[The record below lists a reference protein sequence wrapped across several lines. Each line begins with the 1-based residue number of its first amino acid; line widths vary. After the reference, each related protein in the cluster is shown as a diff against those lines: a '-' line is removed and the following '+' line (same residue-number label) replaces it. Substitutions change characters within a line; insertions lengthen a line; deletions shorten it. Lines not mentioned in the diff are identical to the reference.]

1 MSDQSR
7 TPVEDRP
14 ETPAE
19 DAGGGVEARGHEGGT
34 APEEG
39 APAAGSGTPGTPDG
53 ADEDDDLFAPL
64 PDDLNP
70 AIIDARKAYIITM
83 LGSVLFCGAV
93 IVFLLL

>member
-14 ETPAE
+14 DTPAE
-19 DAGGGVEARGHEGGT
+19 DERGGVEARRHEPGAT
-34 APEEG
+34 PEEG
-39 APAAGSGTPGTPDG
+39 ARPAGAGTSGAPDE
-53 ADEDDDLFAPL
+53 AEEDADLFAPL

>member
-14 ETPAE
+14 DTPAE
-19 DAGGGVEARGHEGGT
+19 DDRGGVEARRHEAGT
-34 APEEG
+34 TPEEG
-39 APAAGSGTPGTPDG
+39 ARPAGTPGTS
-53 ADEDDDLFAPL
+53 DEAEEDADLFAPL

>member
-7 TPVEDRP
+7 IPVEDRP
-14 ETPAE
+14 DTPTE
-19 DAGGGVEARGHEGGT
+19 EERGGVEARQHGGGT
-34 APEEG
+34 PPEEG
-39 APAAGSGTPGTPDG
+39 APPAAAGTPRPSEESE
-53 ADEDDDLFAPL
+53 EDVDLFAPL